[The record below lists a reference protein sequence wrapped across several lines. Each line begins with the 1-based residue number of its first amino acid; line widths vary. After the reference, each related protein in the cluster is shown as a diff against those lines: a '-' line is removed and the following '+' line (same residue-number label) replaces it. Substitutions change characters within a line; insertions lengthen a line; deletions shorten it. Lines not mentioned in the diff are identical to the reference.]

1 MLLQMLTERGTL
13 TFGQSLL
20 LSGIGMIVVLMELA
34 ILAVMIIFLSKVLA
48 SVTGKNAAPA
58 AVAAGPAPAPVPK
71 AAAPA
76 PAPAAPAAPAA
87 PVRPAGLVLENVDEP
102 TAATLMAIISDRTGI
117 PLNRLAFHSIKGAP
131 VVLEGIDEETAA
143 VVMAIVSKETGI
155 PMNRLSF
162 QSIKKV
168 D

>member
-20 LSGIGMIVVLMELA
+20 LSAIGMCVVLMELA
-34 ILAVMIIFLSKVLA
+34 ILAVMIIILSKVLT
-48 SVTGKNAAPA
+48 SVTGKKAPAAPA
-58 AVAAGPAPAPVPK
+58 PK

-76 PAPAAPAAPAA
+76 PAPVPAAPA
-87 PVRPAGLVLENVDEP
+87 PRPAGLTLENVDEP
-102 TAATLMAIISDRTGI
+102 SAAAIMAIVSDKTGI
-117 PLNRLAFHSIKGAP
+117 PLNRLDFHSIKGAP
-131 VVLEGIDEETAA
+131 VSLEGIDQETAA

-162 QSIKKV
+162 NSIKKV